1 MRGLAGGSE
10 FGSEF
15 NVPRLAVIGAS
26 GSGTRTSNSR
36 FTMTSLPYAVV
47 PEQ

>member
-1 MRGLAGGSE
+1 MQGLAGGSE

-15 NVPRLAVIGAS
+15 NVPRLALSAVS
-26 GSGTRTSNSR
+26 DSETGTSSTR